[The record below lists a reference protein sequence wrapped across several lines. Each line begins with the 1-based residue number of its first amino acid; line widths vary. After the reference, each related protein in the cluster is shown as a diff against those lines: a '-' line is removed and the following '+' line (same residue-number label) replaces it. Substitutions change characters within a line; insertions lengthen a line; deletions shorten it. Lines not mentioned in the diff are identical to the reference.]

1 MRFVTWST
9 LSQVE
14 CSNKTLRLEAGAPP
28 ARGMQ
33 KMVPSSL
40 CLTARWM
47 PGRGQSSLDLLPV
60 GLSPN
65 SATGNTLWCPLNS
78 CQLSHRG
85 QEGAVSPGVQEVPLF
100 FVQFLLLVVLWLG
113 EAHRKG
119 CVLSCFHYIYSFSFF
134 LLGIFSCL
142 VDK

>member
-1 MRFVTWST
+1 MRF
-9 LSQVE
+9 
-14 CSNKTLRLEAGAPP
+14 EAGVPP

-33 KMVPSSL
+33 SNGAQFTPSNSKVD
-40 CLTARWM
+40 AREGAVF
-47 PGRGQSSLDLLPV
+47 PRSPIC

-65 SATGNTLWCPLNS
+65 SATGNTLWYSLNS

-100 FVQFLLLVVLWLG
+100 LVQFLLLVVLWLG

-119 CVLSCFHYIYSFSFF
+119 CVLSCFHYTCSVSFF
-134 LLGIFSCL
+134 LLGILSYL